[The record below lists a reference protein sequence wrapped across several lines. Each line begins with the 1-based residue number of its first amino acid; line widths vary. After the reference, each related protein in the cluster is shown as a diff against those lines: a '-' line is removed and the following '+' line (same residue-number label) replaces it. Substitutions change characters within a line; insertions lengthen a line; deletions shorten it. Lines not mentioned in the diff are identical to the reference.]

1 MQIYVGLIVL
11 CIVGLVVFL
20 MAKAN
25 PDAKRIGEIVF
36 ACALLALCFGA
47 GPIGRLVLGR

>member
-1 MQIYVGLIVL
+1 MTIYLGLVVLCVVGLI
-11 CIVGLVVFL
+11 VFL

-36 ACALLALCFGA
+36 FCTFLALCFGA